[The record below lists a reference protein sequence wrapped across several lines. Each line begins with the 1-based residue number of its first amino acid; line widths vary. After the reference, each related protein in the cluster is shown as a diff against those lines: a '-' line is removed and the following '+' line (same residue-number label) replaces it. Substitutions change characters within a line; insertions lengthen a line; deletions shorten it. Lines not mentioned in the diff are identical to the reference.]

1 MKYQDQHTPV
11 PQEHREGLN
20 KKIIYLIDSGRAEE
34 FGISREDIFNAY
46 TGIGGLH
53 GLKQED
59 FANYHEYSEEKSS
72 LKTANSSLHP
82 LCVSWS

>member
-59 FANYHEYSEEKSS
+59 FANYHEYSE
-72 LKTANSSLHP
+72 
-82 LCVSWS
+82 